1 MRPLTGIKVLE
12 FCQVLSGPFCGMLM
26 ADLGAE
32 VIKLERPPL
41 GDSSRYNAPG
51 VDGIS
56 GSYSYRNKGKKSVL
70 MDLADP
76 KQRALFYEMVKD
88 ADVVL
93 ENYKPG
99 TLEKYSCGYE
109 DLKRIKPDIVLTSLS
124 GFGQT
129 GPNRNRAAYD
139 TLIQAESGLLSVT
152 GTKDGKI
159 LSSVGYSITDTI
171 AGYSAFG
178 ATLAALLGRARTGQG
193 AHVDVSMQDAAVI
206 TMDQVYE
213 KYHIDG
219 EVAGPLGVGNPLAAP
234 FSDYEVKGGKR
245 LVICVTTEPQWEKF
259 CKVTGLEELVHDP
272 RFASRGLRKKNE
284 DELNTYI
291 IPRLKEMD
299 EETLVEGLDRERVT
313 YGHINNIADV
323 VNSEH
328 FKARNLQAYVTYP
341 DKDVRIPITANSIK
355 MTAMEDQTEYE
366 AYSLGY
372 NTFEILGRYADEAEL
387 HAIYDPVMEESR
399 KAAEDAQI
407 KGGIL
412 KKQ

>member
-1 MRPLTGIKVLE
+1 MKPLSGIKVLE

-26 ADLGAE
+26 ADLGAD

-41 GDSSRYNAPG
+41 SDSSRYNAPG
-51 VDGIS
+51 RDGVS
-56 GSYSYRNKGKKSVL
+56 GSYSYRNRGKKSVL
-70 MDLADP
+70 MDLSDL

-88 ADVVL
+88 ADVIL

-109 DLKRIKPDIVLTSLS
+109 DLKKIKPDIILTSLS

-171 AGYSAFG
+171 TGYSAFG
-178 ATLAALLGRARTGQG
+178 ATLAALLGRSQTGQG
-193 AHVDVSMQDAAVI
+193 AHVDISMQDATVI

-219 EVAGPLGVGNPLAAP
+219 EVAGPLGVGNPIAAP

-245 LVICVTTEPQWEKF
+245 LVICVTTEPQWAKF
-259 CKVTGLEELVHDP
+259 CKVIGMEELIDDP

-299 EETLVEGLDRERVT
+299 EETVVAGLDRERVT
-313 YGHINNIADV
+313 YGHINNLADV

-328 FKARNLQAYVTYP
+328 FKARNLQAYVSYP
-341 DKDVRIPITANSIK
+341 DKDVSIPITANSIK
-355 MTAMEDQTEYE
+355 MTGMEEQTRYT

-372 NTFEILGRYADEAEL
+372 NTFEVLGKYADEAAL
-387 HAIYDPVMEESR
+387 HAIYDSVMVES
-399 KAAEDAQI
+399 KAAARDAQI

-412 KKQ
+412 KQN